1 MLVFVYHNVVQQHI
15 RAWWAFVIPLFSGIC
30 KWIYAFGLDLL
41 EGSRFPKGKICFEHQ
56 FSYVYKEVIK
66 ANFWFKG
73 SGYYNEYPWAQSSSK
88 KVFLHT
94 QNHPQT
100 QSSRAAPE
108 MQAKNEEILF
118 VVAKQN
124 IPELWMSPC
133 IIPVA
138 FSVSYSIAST
148 FHTEDV
154 SQSRFVNCPCLL
166 AFICIQLQTGRGG
179 KSKANV
185 CSTPRKLFFT

>member
-66 ANFWFKG
+66 ADFWFKG

-88 KVFLHT
+88 KSIFTYTKPPTDTIIESCPRNASEEWRNSLCSSKNKISLSFECHPALFL
-94 QNHPQT
+94 
-100 QSSRAAPE
+100 
-108 MQAKNEEILF
+108 
-118 VVAKQN
+118 
-124 IPELWMSPC
+124 
-133 IIPVA
+133 

-154 SQSRFVNCPCLL
+154 SRSRFVNCPCLL
-166 AFICIQLQTGRGG
+166 AFIWIQLQTGRAG